1 MKSQTGFE
9 KQKIRRAF
17 LEIEQLKRA
26 RIQEVLLS
34 LGLTPGHGQARTL
47 MALLRLESA
56 SQKELAVECL
66 LDVTTMSRTLDR
78 LQNMGL
84 VERRRDPMSRRTFR
98 VSLTE
103 EGKTVYRYAVDVLN
117 YCGSRTTELLS
128 LLEQAKGSIKFGL
141 PPSVGS
147 VFFFQDPA

>member
-1 MKSQTGFE
+1 MTSKTGFE

-26 RIQEVLLS
+26 LIQEVLLS

-103 EGKTVYRYAVDVLN
+103 EGKKLAEKVTGEFSKIDEDICRDF
-117 YCGSRTTELLS
+117 SDEELEAF
-128 LLEQAKGSIKFGL
+128 LLRLEKVRENL
-141 PPSVGS
+141 R
-147 VFFFQDPA
+147 

>member
-1 MKSQTGFE
+1 MKSQAGFE

-34 LGLTPGHGQARTL
+34 LGLTPGQGQARTL

-56 SQKELAVECL
+56 SQRELAEECL
-66 LDVTTMSRTLDR
+66 LDTTTMSRTLDR
-78 LQNMGL
+78 LQNMEL
-84 VERRRDPMSRRTFR
+84 VERQRDPMSRRTFR

-103 EGKTVYRYAVDVLN
+103 EGKKLAEKVTKEF
-117 YCGSRTTELLS
+117 SRIDETICMNFSDDELERLLS
-128 LLEQAKGSIKFGL
+128 QLERVRENL
-141 PPSVGS
+141 R
-147 VFFFQDPA
+147 

>member
-1 MKSQTGFE
+1 MKSKTGFE

-56 SQKELAVECL
+56 SQKELAGECL
-66 LDVTTMSRTLDR
+66 LDVTTMSRTLGR

-103 EGKTVYRYAVDVLN
+103 EGKKLAKKVAEEFFKIDEAI
-117 YCGSRTTELLS
+117 CGGFTDEELEELLS
-128 LLEQAKGSIKFGL
+128 QLERVRENL
-141 PPSVGS
+141 R
-147 VFFFQDPA
+147 

>member
-1 MKSQTGFE
+1 MKSKTGFE

-26 RIQEVLLS
+26 RMQEVLLS

-47 MALLRLESA
+47 MTLLRLERA
-56 SQKELAVECL
+56 SQKELAGECL

-103 EGKTVYRYAVDVLN
+103 EGKKLAEKVAEEF
-117 YCGSRTTELLS
+117 SRIDEAICMGFSDEELEKLLS
-128 LLEQAKGSIKFGL
+128 QLERVRENL
-141 PPSVGS
+141 R
-147 VFFFQDPA
+147 

>member
-1 MKSQTGFE
+1 MKSQAGFE

-17 LEIEQLKRA
+17 LEIEQLKRV

-103 EGKTVYRYAVDVLN
+103 EGKKLAEKV
-117 YCGSRTTELLS
+117 TEEFSKIDEAICRDFSDEELEALLS
-128 LLEQAKGSIKFGL
+128 RLEKVRENL
-141 PPSVGS
+141 R
-147 VFFFQDPA
+147 

>member
-1 MKSQTGFE
+1 MKSKTGFE

-26 RIQEVLLS
+26 WIQEVLLS

-103 EGKTVYRYAVDVLN
+103 EGKKLAKKVTEEFYRIDEAICMGFSDEEL
-117 YCGSRTTELLS
+117 EKLLS
-128 LLEQAKGSIKFGL
+128 QLERVRENLG
-141 PPSVGS
+141 
-147 VFFFQDPA
+147 

>member
-1 MKSQTGFE
+1 MKSKPGFE
-9 KQKIRRAF
+9 KQKIRRVF

-103 EGKTVYRYAVDVLN
+103 EGKKLAKKVAEEFSKIDEAICMGFSDEEL
-117 YCGSRTTELLS
+117 EKLLS
-128 LLEQAKGSIKFGL
+128 QLERVRENL
-141 PPSVGS
+141 R
-147 VFFFQDPA
+147 